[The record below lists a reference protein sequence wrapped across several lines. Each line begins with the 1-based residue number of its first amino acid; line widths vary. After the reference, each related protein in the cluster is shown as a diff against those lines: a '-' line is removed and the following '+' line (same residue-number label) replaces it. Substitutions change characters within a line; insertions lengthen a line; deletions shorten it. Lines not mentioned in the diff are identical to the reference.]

1 MISWTIKG
9 ESGKTFNATV
19 RSLADAKID
28 GAVLNF
34 RNLEADTLEFSIT
47 PEDLL
52 TATIPENGQ
61 SITLYRD
68 GVQFFLGNVTNVR
81 STFSAGI
88 QKCQVTV
95 SGPWWWL
102 EKIPFTSTQTDGT
115 GATAER
121 LSYVFGTSSEGQ
133 NLRDSLIAAIDRSV
147 ALGVPMANY
156 SSGAISGMTTFP
168 RITLN
173 QSSCAFVISE
183 LVRLV
188 PDCMVYFDY
197 AVTPPRMIIQRR
209 SGATTRTINV
219 LSSPVESIDIQPVI
233 ELQVSQVVLPYID
246 RDIQGRTR
254 FQSQSSGTNVTG
266 KRQIITVS
274 GPELDTFLP
283 NDLFDSYAI
292 KTVAPASA
300 TNFVLNQDGSLVSLA
315 KESGYSNGRL
325 PLAIQTL
332 GGVSLW
338 ISQSSSISTP
348 PAGTYQRSLAIPA
361 PTLTG
366 IDGTAYSTSTRK
378 IIITSDLPDW
388 VKTELGINIKE
399 VVFEGYLGALHT
411 YRLEYGSPTVP
422 LPTWWE
428 SVGFDL
434 QIDGFTLAT
443 SNGSRVVYGFKKFSV
458 KCFITTAEY
467 ATNTTVYRP
476 ADYSFIQPPAG
487 LAAFLV
493 GAQNWLPY
501 EGTISLVE
509 EDVGATRYRGTKVR
523 ISNSMPEFATMDAL
537 VESESLDIATGT
549 TTINLGAP
557 PRNDYRNLV
566 DKIRK
571 TSQDNIVYL

>member
-1 MISWTIKG
+1 MIPWTIKG
-9 ESGKTFNATV
+9 ESGKAFNATV

-28 GAVLNF
+28 SAQISF
-34 RNLEADTLEFSIT
+34 RALEADTFTFTIT
-47 PEDLL
+47 PETL
-52 TATIPENGQ
+52 TSATIPELEQ
-61 SITLYRD
+61 QVTLYRD
-68 GVQFFLGNVTNVR
+68 GTQFFTGTVTSVR
-81 STFSAGI
+81 PIITKSSQQA
-88 QKCQVTV
+88 QVTV
-95 SGPWWWL
+95 SGPWWWM
-102 EKIPFTSTQTDGT
+102 ERVNMTSDRTDGA
-115 GATAER
+115 GDDAER
-121 LSYVFGTSSEGQ
+121 MTFVFGDPTTGG
-133 NLRDSLIAAIDRSV
+133 NLRDHILAVIDRAID
-147 ALGVPMANY
+147 LGVPMQKDGTIDTFF
-156 SSGAISGMTTFP
+156 SVPQIS
-168 RITLN
+168 LN
-173 QSSCAFVISE
+173 QSTIGQALSE
-183 LVRLV
+183 LIRLV
-188 PDCMVYFDY
+188 PDTMFYFDY
-197 AVTPPRMIIQRR
+197 SLTPPRINIRR
-209 SGATTRTINV
+209 RGATTTRTIDV
-219 LSSPVESIDIQPVI
+219 ATDPVESIDIEPMI
-233 ELQVSQVVLPYID
+233 ELQVSQVRLPFVT
-246 RDIQGRTR
+246 RDVQGRTVY
-254 FQSQSSGTNVTG
+254 QEQASGTAATG
-266 KRQIITVS
+266 KVEILTVS

-283 NDLFDSYAI
+283 NEFFDSYGI
-292 KTVAPASA
+292 KTIAPASA

-366 IDGTAYSTSTRK
+366 IDGTAYSTSSRK

-458 KCFITTAEY
+458 RCFVTTTEY
-467 ATNTTVYRP
+467 ATTTTVYRP

-487 LAAFLV
+487 LASNLKA
-493 GAQNWLPY
+493 AQDWLPY
-501 EGTISLVE
+501 TGAITLVD
-509 EDVGATRYRGTKVR
+509 EDVGAVRYRGTK
-523 ISNSMPEFATMDAL
+523 INLTNTLAGLDTMGAL
-537 VESESLDIATGT
+537 VASESMDIATGT
-549 TTINLGAP
+549 TTIELGQP
-557 PRNDYRNLV
+557 PRLDYRTFV
-566 DKIRK
+566 DRIRK

>member
-1 MISWTIKG
+1 MIPWTIKG

-28 GAVLNF
+28 SAQISF
-34 RNLEADTLEFSIT
+34 RALEADTFTFTIT
-47 PEDLL
+47 PETL
-52 TATIPENGQ
+52 TSATIPELEQ
-61 SITLYRD
+61 QVTLYRD
-68 GVQFFLGNVTNVR
+68 GTQFFTGTVTSVR
-81 STFSAGI
+81 PIITKSSQQA
-88 QKCQVTV
+88 QVTV
-95 SGPWWWL
+95 SGPWWWMDRVNM
-102 EKIPFTSTQTDGT
+102 TSNRTDGA
-115 GATAER
+115 GDDAER
-121 LSYVFGTSSEGQ
+121 MTFVFGDPTTGG
-133 NLRDSLIAAIDRSV
+133 NLRDHILAVIDRAID
-147 ALGVPMANY
+147 LGVPMQKGGTIDTFF
-156 SSGAISGMTTFP
+156 SVPQIS
-168 RITLN
+168 LN
-173 QSSCAFVISE
+173 QSTIGQALSE
-183 LVRLV
+183 LIRLV
-188 PDCMVYFDY
+188 PDTMFYFDY
-197 AVTPPRMIIQRR
+197 SLTPPRINIRR
-209 SGATTRTINV
+209 RGATTTRTIDV
-219 LSSPVESIDIQPVI
+219 ATDPVDSIDIEPMI
-233 ELQVSQVVLPYID
+233 ELQVSQVRLPFVT
-246 RDIQGRTR
+246 RDVQGRTVY
-254 FQSQSSGTNVTG
+254 QEQASGTAATG
-266 KRQIITVS
+266 KVEILTVS

-283 NDLFDSYAI
+283 NEFFDSYAI

-366 IDGTAYSTSTRK
+366 IDGTAYSTSSRK

-458 KCFITTAEY
+458 KCFITTTEY
-467 ATNTTVYRP
+467 ATTTTVYRP

-487 LAAFLV
+487 LAANLKA
-493 GAQNWLPY
+493 AQDWLPY
-501 EGTISLVE
+501 TGAITLVD
-509 EDVGATRYRGTKVR
+509 EDVGAVRYRGTK
-523 ISNSMPEFATMDAL
+523 INLTNTLAGMDTMGAL
-537 VESESLDIATGT
+537 VASESMDIATGT
-549 TTINLGAP
+549 TTIELGQP
-557 PRNDYRNLV
+557 PRLDYRTFV
-566 DKIRK
+566 DRIRK

>member
-34 RNLEADTLEFSIT
+34 RNLEVDTLEFSIT

-283 NDLFDSYAI
+283 NDLFDSYNMQNVRANSSGLSPYI
-292 KTVAPASA
+292 VG
-300 TNFVLNQDGSLVSLA
+300 QDGSLKKIAENYGLSILPITVGPAETVITYGTRAATGYPPSATSTITTRSRPGSSLVGKNGA
-315 KESGYSNGRL
+315 VYSLTNYVVITGDIPEWLKESGTFIE
-325 PLAIQTL
+325 A
-332 GGVSLW
+332 
-338 ISQSSSISTP
+338 
-348 PAGTYQRSLAIPA
+348 
-361 PTLTG
+361 TLTG
-366 IDGTAYSTSTRK
+366 SYRYYHQFDTGHDTTITA
-378 IIITSDLPDW
+378 LPKW
-388 VKTELGINIKE
+388 HSE
-399 VVFEGYLGALHT
+399 
-411 YRLEYGSPTVP
+411 
-422 LPTWWE
+422 
-428 SVGFDL
+428 VGFDV
-434 QIDGFTLAT
+434 DFNGFTSNASSGLRVGYYYKSFSIPVVITPTAYT
-443 SNGSRVVYGFKKFSV
+443 SL
-458 KCFITTAEY
+458 TTL
-467 ATNTTVYRP
+467 YRP